1 MKTIVYHGDSQCRRE
16 NHRTA
21 SDHGGI
27 TIIELLVCIG
37 VIGLLAAI
45 TIPAVQQ
52 SRAASRRLQC
62 LNHLRQIG
70 LATQNYV
77 SLHEVLPGFRFTPFI
92 DLLPQLELTL
102 PIPSLHHQIHFPV
115 LRCPGDRSEF
125 SGAFPMAPHY
135 NYLMNGGAGFGGFNG
150 VVPSP
155 FFLKASPVRYADIT
169 DGTSH
174 TALFGERLLEYE
186 YRPEDADPKKYQWH
200 LTRTYTTG
208 EEDLFHHDCDNP
220 ALRTSPFP
228 SQYPISRSMGSL
240 NPPYSHLRPPNAI
253 ACYWLFR
260 SGMAGQNAAV
270 PVTSNHVGGANIV
283 LCDGHG
289 RFVSDQI
296 DIRVWRA
303 VGSRNGSDS
312 TGEF

>member
-1 MKTIVYHGDSQCRRE
+1 MTVVRHSSSQRRRE
-16 NHRTA
+16 NLLTA
-21 SDHGGI
+21 SHHRGI

-77 SLHEVLPGFRFTPFI
+77 SLHDMLPGFKFSPFI
-92 DLLPQLELTL
+92 DLLAQLELTL
-102 PIPSLHHQIHFPV
+102 PIPSRTHQIHFPV
-115 LRCPGDRSEF
+115 LRCPSDRSEF
-125 SGAFPMAPHY
+125 SGAFPTTPHY
-135 NYLMNGGAGFGGFNG
+135 NYLMNGGSCFGCFNG

-155 FFLKASPVRYADIT
+155 FSLKASPVRYADIT

-174 TALFGERLLEYE
+174 TTLFGERLLEYE
-186 YRPEDADPKKYQWH
+186 YRPEDEDPKKYLWH
-200 LTRTYTTG
+200 LSNTYTTG
-208 EEDLFHHDCDNP
+208 EEDQFHNDCDDP
-220 ALRTSPFP
+220 ALRTSSFP
-228 SQYPISRSMGSL
+228 SQYPVSRNMGSI

-253 ACYWLFR
+253 ACYWM
-260 SGMAGQNAAV
+260 SSSTMSGQNAAV

-289 RFVSDQI
+289 RFVSDRI